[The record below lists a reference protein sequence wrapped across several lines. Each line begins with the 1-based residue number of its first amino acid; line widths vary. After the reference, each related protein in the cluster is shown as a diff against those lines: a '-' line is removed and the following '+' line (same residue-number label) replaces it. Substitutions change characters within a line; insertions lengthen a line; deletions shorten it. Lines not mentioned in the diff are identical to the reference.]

1 MKKKSVLIIM
11 VTVLFFTRVTAQ
23 GWPVIDIAHI
33 LETIHLGLQTYQQVQ
48 NTIKQLEYQYRQTQ
62 MQLQNLQA
70 MDFGG
75 IDGVTDAIGYIDK
88 NLSFLRN
95 TENRLKNIRVQAGKN
110 SYNLASMYKTPGGM
124 FDEMIDLWTRE
135 LSDYE
140 KARIYS
146 RYGLDPRNYMYVQ
159 TWKHR
164 VQDGAKRI
172 AALADDAEKQ
182 FEENGKEV
190 EAIAERSRKADSTV
204 ALLQANNE
212 LQRKIHEEL
221 QMLSYTT
228 KITANM
234 LADKAMAE
242 EYNRPETRVSDDF
255 FTKSTM
261 PDLEFKGTR
270 E

>member
-1 MKKKSVLIIM
+1 MKKKLVLTM
-11 VTVLFFTRVTAQ
+11 MMSALLFSRAAADF
-23 GWPVIDIAHI
+23 PVIDIVHI
-33 LETIHLGLQTYQQVQ
+33 LETIHVGLQTYQQVQ

-70 MDFGG
+70 MDFGD
-75 IDGVTDAIGYIDK
+75 IDGVTDAIGYIDR

-95 TENRLKNIRVQAGKN
+95 TENRLKNIRIQAGKN
-110 SYNLASMYKTPGGM
+110 SYNLASMYRTPGGM
-124 FDEMIDLWTRE
+124 FDEMADLWTRE

-140 KARIYS
+140 KAKIYS
-146 RYGLDPRNYMYVQ
+146 RYGLDPRNYLYVQ

-190 EAIAERSRKADSTV
+190 EAIAEKSRNADSTV

-261 PDLEFKGTR
+261 PDLEFNKGER